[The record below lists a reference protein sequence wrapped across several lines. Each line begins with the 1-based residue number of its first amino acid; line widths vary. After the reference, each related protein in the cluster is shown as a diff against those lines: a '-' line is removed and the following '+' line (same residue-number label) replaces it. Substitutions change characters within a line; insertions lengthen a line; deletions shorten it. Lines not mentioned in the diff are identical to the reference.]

1 MRAERLELST
11 NSLKSYCSAIELHPR
26 RKAPRVAVIS
36 LLLPIYGGINVQL
49 YFFKLVVYFS
59 ALIIVDK

>member
-1 MRAERLELST
+1 
-11 NSLKSYCSAIELHPR
+11 
-26 RKAPRVAVIS
+26 VAVIS